1 MFEAQIVDSEYMT
14 FMYLTGGLLVT
25 LANFLVGKLLW
36 QLVWCTLFCEKKNV
50 PEKLKGLL
58 LYWTAGIIGV
68 GFHLALRSDPLL
80 ANTNVRLGI
89 VAGIIIASIIYTMTA
104 AKVVLLAYM
113 RKEHKEC
120 NLTREAVFS

>member
-14 FMYLTGGLLVT
+14 FMYLAGGLVVT

-68 GFHLALRSDPLL
+68 GFHLAIRSDPLL
-80 ANTNVRLGI
+80 ANSNVRLGI
-89 VAGIIIASIIYTMTA
+89 AAGVIVGSVIYLMTA
-104 AKVVLLAYM
+104 AKITLLVYM
-113 RKEHKEC
+113 RKEHKER

>member
-14 FMYLTGGLLVT
+14 FMYLAGGLLVT

-68 GFHLALRSDPLL
+68 GFHLAINSDPLL

>member
-14 FMYLTGGLLVT
+14 FMYLAGGLLVT

-36 QLVWCTLFCEKKNV
+36 QVFWCTQKKNV
-50 PEKLKGLL
+50 PEKLEGLL
-58 LYWTAGIIGV
+58 IYWAASVIGI
-68 GFHLALRSDPLL
+68 GFHLALKTDPLL
-80 ANTNVRLGI
+80 ANSNVQLGI
-89 VAGIIIASIIYTMTA
+89 AAGVIVGSVIYLMTA
-104 AKVVLLAYM
+104 AKITLLAYM

>member
-14 FMYLTGGLLVT
+14 FMYLCGGLLVT

-68 GFHLALRSDPLL
+68 GFHLALRTDPLL
-80 ANTNVRLGI
+80 ANTDVRLGI
-89 VAGIIIASIIYTMTA
+89 AAGIIVASIIYMMTA
-104 AKVVLLAYM
+104 AKIMLLAYM

-120 NLTREAVFS
+120 NLPREATFA